1 MAYPFFLYYTEL
13 LTMFNAIKNNRGQ
26 IMIPATVF
34 WILVIILG
42 FGALA
47 VDIGYFYH
55 VKNELQVA
63 ADAAASAGA
72 IDLDGTNNPTQT
84 ISRNTASLY
93 AGLNTAAGN
102 PVLVSSDGT
111 SLISPS
117 NDITVGFW
125 DTSTGYNAFSAGTLT
140 INAVQVRTRRTADSP
155 GGGVG
160 KLFGRIFSSV
170 TTDISATAVA
180 TAVTST
186 HARLVQ

>member
-1 MAYPFFLYYTEL
+1 
-13 LTMFNAIKNNRGQ
+13 MFNAIKNNRGQ
-26 IMIPATVF
+26 V
-34 WILVIILG
+34 LVIVAVLLLFIMLG

-84 ISRNTASLY
+84 ISRNTVSLY
-93 AGLNTAAGN
+93 AGLNTAAGS

-111 SLISPS
+111 SLISPG

-125 DTSTGYNAFSAGTLT
+125 DTSTGLYSAGGPT
-140 INAVQVRTRRTADSP
+140 INAVQVRTRRTVGSL
-155 GGGVG
+155 GGGVNR
-160 KLFGRIFSSV
+160 LFGRIFSSV
-170 TTDISATAVA
+170 PIDISAMAIA
-180 TAVTST
+180 TAPTPS
-186 HARLVQ
+186 HGRLMQ

>member
-1 MAYPFFLYYTEL
+1 
-13 LTMFNAIKNNRGQ
+13 MFNAIKNNRGQ
-26 IMIPATVF
+26 V
-34 WILVIILG
+34 LVIVAVLLLFIMLG

-84 ISRNTASLY
+84 ISRNIVSLY
-93 AGLNTAAGN
+93 AGLNNAAGS

-111 SLISPS
+111 SIISPG

-125 DTSTGYNAFSAGTLT
+125 DISTGYTAFSAGTLT

-170 TTDISATAVA
+170 ATDISATAVA

>member
-1 MAYPFFLYYTEL
+1 MLNP
-13 LTMFNAIKNNRGQ
+13 IKNNRGQ
-26 IMIPATVF
+26 I
-34 WILVIILG
+34 LVPSTITLFFVVILG

-47 VDIGYFYH
+47 VDIGYFYN

-63 ADAAASAGA
+63 ADAAALAGA

-84 ISRNTASLY
+84 ISRNTASFY
-93 AGLNTAAGN
+93 AGLNIAAGS

-111 SLISPS
+111 SVIRSS

-125 DTSTGYNAFSAGTLT
+125 DISTGYNAFSAGTLT

-160 KLFGRIFSSV
+160 RLFLFFNSV
-170 TTDISATAVA
+170 ATDISATAVA